1 MISKKNN
8 KQEMQPTQST
18 MKEEGQIISSQSK
31 GPEVY
36 TTSTEGKVFHYG
48 LVSKREYYRNEQKKQ
63 TSQRTK
69 VISMDQGNKERY
81 SSYERKTT
89 TEDLRPSK
97 VFVSGSPAVRSY
109 NLNTE
114 NIFEYT
120 TIRTRGGIVKFKRKG
135 KFSSRTE
142 IEKIIFIQQ
151 WWRNILQ
158 KLYQNK
164 IAFSGKKSGNESEIT
179 SKSGYEYN
187 DFDNS
192 KFYSKEEYF
201 KKRNESRTTKM
212 LKREE
217 NEIREYNANINI
229 SHEQNYITNIKTIK
243 IDKHILKGKMK
254 EIWMNE
260 NEVSKVDYFNLVH
273 SKENISDSNRK
284 KNLKT
289 IEYTRNKNI
298 LHTEKIIQNKE
309 LNQIEQVINFNL
321 KRIYDAS
328 KYNMKLFEKRV

>member
-1 MISKKNN
+1 
-8 KQEMQPTQST
+8 MQPTLST
-18 MKEEGQIISSQSK
+18 MKEEEQIISSQSK

-48 LVSKREYYRNEQKKQ
+48 LVSKREYYRNEQMKQ
-63 TSQRTK
+63 TSKRTK
-69 VISMDQGNKERY
+69 VISMDKGIKERY

-142 IEKIIFIQQ
+142 LQKIILIQQ
-151 WWRNILQ
+151 WWRYMLQ
-158 KLYQNK
+158 KIYQNK
-164 IAFSGKKSGNESEIT
+164 ISISGKKSGNESEIT
-179 SKSGYEYN
+179 SKSGYEENY
-187 DFDNS
+187 FDNS
-192 KFYSKEEYF
+192 KFYSKEEEYYRL
-201 KKRNESRTTKM
+201 RNESQTKKII
-212 LKREE
+212 KREE
-217 NEIREYNANINI
+217 NEIKEYNANINI

-273 SKENISDSNRK
+273 TKENISDSNRK

-289 IEYTRNKNI
+289 IAYTRNKNI

-328 KYNMKLFEKRV
+328 KYNMKLFEKKKKRV